1 MARQRRSRARAG
13 RMSSESYDRRLKMV
27 DGQLRTTD
35 VNRAEVVDAFLAV
48 PREEFVPT
56 EMSALAYIDDDVE
69 VAPARF
75 IMEPAAF
82 GKMIQLADLRSSD
95 IVLDVGCATG
105 YSSAVLSRLAG
116 SVVALESDAALAA
129 GAGETLARLGFDN
142 VAVVE
147 GPLNE
152 GYAAEAPYD
161 VIFVGGAVDEIPET
175 LFAQL
180 RDGGRLVAV
189 VGQGNSGIVQ
199 IFLNTGG
206 TISGRRAF
214 NAAVRP
220 LPGFEREPAF
230 QF

>member
-1 MARQRRSRARAG
+1 MIADFAAQ
-13 RMSSESYDRRLKMV
+13 RLKMV

-69 VAPARF
+69 VAPARDGHPARF

-105 YSSAVLSRLAG
+105 YSAAVLSRLAG
-116 SVVALESDAALAA
+116 SVVALESDGALAA

-175 LFAQL
+175 LLAQL